1 MTRSTFL
8 GGGEVYRADDY
19 GWKRTQLVQ
28 TIYGNATGD
37 LFGWSIDVTAEGN
50 KIVLGLPGSYNYTDK
65 PRYIQAY
72 SLDSDDE
79 AGYDTWNQI
88 DQDIIGEAN
97 GDEFGYSVSISEEGK
112 TIAVGAEYGANNNL
126 GYARIYRLEDDGMSW
141 GQIGEDID
149 GEAAYDNTEVSVS
162 LSTDGSTISIGEP
175 FNNDNGVTS
184 GQVMVYRINSEGLS
198 WERLVQGMAT
208 MQVII
213 LGHL

>member
-1 MTRSTFL
+1 MLLPRGTISSLARQGVIIILIGQDTYKLTPWIVMTKL
-8 GGGEVYRADDY
+8 
-19 GWKRTQLVQ
+19 
-28 TIYGNATGD
+28 ATT
-37 LFGWSIDVTAEGN
+37 L
-50 KIVLGLPGSYNYTDK
+50 
-65 PRYIQAY
+65 
-72 SLDSDDE
+72 
-79 AGYDTWNQI
+79 NQI
-88 DQDIIGEAN
+88 GQDIIGEAN
-97 GDEFGYSVSISEEGK
+97 GDKFGYSVSISEEGK
-112 TIAVGAEYGANNNL
+112 TIAVGAKYGANNNL

-141 GQIGEDID
+141 GQIGKDID
-149 GEAAYDNTEVSVS
+149 GKAAYDNTEVSVS